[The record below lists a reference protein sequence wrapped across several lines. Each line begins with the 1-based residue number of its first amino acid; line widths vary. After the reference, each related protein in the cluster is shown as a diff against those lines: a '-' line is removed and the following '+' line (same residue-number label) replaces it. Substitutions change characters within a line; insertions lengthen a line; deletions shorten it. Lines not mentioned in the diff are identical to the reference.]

1 VGDDELAD
9 LLLRA
14 ARALRRG
21 HRDALE
27 PLGLA
32 PSQARALRVIL
43 RAETPLRMTDLADRL
58 GIVPRSATT
67 LVDAL
72 ETVGLVRRAEDPGSR
87 RSVLVQPTAEGL
99 AVQDRLR
106 AARRQAAEELFAP
119 LTEAQ
124 RETLRGLLGTIQ
136 GE

>member
-1 VGDDELAD
+1 
-9 LLLRA
+9 
-14 ARALRRG
+14 
-21 HRDALE
+21 
-27 PLGLA
+27 
-32 PSQARALRVIL
+32 
-43 RAETPLRMTDLADRL
+43 MTDLADRL

>member
-27 PLGLA
+27 PLGLT

-43 RAETPLRMTDLADRL
+43 KADTPLRMTDLADHL

-72 ETVGLVRRAEDPGSR
+72 AAVGLVRRAEDPGSR

-106 AARRQAAEELFAP
+106 AARRQAAGELFAP
-119 LTEAQ
+119 LTESQ
-124 RETLRGLLGTIQ
+124 RETLRSLLGTIQ